1 MSGHSEDL
9 KQFLDAN
16 QYSRKSILRYEK
28 IFGVTYVSTG
38 GEVTTAEFCSEMS
51 LKPGMK
57 ILDVGAG
64 IGGSA
69 FYMAKTFGVE
79 IDGVDLSS
87 NMVDIANE
95 NRGKMDKDIQKKV
108 NFKVEDATKMD
119 YPENYYDVVYS
130 RDTIL
135 HIADKKS
142 LFINFFKTLKPNGCI
157 VITDYCKGDL
167 SKLGKEDYSQDFKDY
182 VADRGYHLL
191 TVEQYGQ
198 VLTDAG
204 FLNVDAQD
212 RTKQFVNILHRELAN
227 FRKIRDE
234 VVNEYSL
241 EDFDHICQGWEEK
254 VVRCGHGD
262 QGPIILNI
270 FWCNFYLFLIYFQL
284 SMIPFANINIYF

>member
-95 NRGKMDKDIQKKV
+95 NR
-108 NFKVEDATKMD
+108 
-119 YPENYYDVVYS
+119 
-130 RDTIL
+130 
-135 HIADKKS
+135 
-142 LFINFFKTLKPNGCI
+142 
-157 VITDYCKGDL
+157 
-167 SKLGKEDYSQDFKDY
+167 
-182 VADRGYHLL
+182 
-191 TVEQYGQ
+191 
-198 VLTDAG
+198 
-204 FLNVDAQD
+204 
-212 RTKQFVNILHRELAN
+212 
-227 FRKIRDE
+227 
-234 VVNEYSL
+234 
-241 EDFDHICQGWEEK
+241 
-254 VVRCGHGD
+254 
-262 QGPIILNI
+262 
-270 FWCNFYLFLIYFQL
+270 
-284 SMIPFANINIYF
+284 

>member
-95 NRGKMDKDIQKKV
+95 NRDKMNEDIQKKV

-142 LFINFFKTLKPNGCI
+142 LFINFFKTLKPGGRV

-167 SKLGKEDYSQDFKDY
+167 SKIGKEDYGQDFKDY

-270 FWCNFYLFLIYFQL
+270 FWCNLMASKIVV
-284 SMIPFANINIYF
+284 